1 MPLEAGEGIADITP
15 PLGVELAGFHKP
27 AGQERR
33 CTGVRQNCSVH
44 ALVLRSGKTETAIAV
59 LDVLGVSADFAR
71 KTKKQISKKTSI
83 PEKNIRLCA
92 THSHSTPGLMFLR
105 QWGAESV
112 EFDKL
117 AADRTVEAILAA
129 KKDLSS
135 ADLYYGKDRVQGGNF
150 NRTSKTWKTDAEF
163 DKDSSDSN
171 RWLDTTLHALYF
183 QREKPK
189 RSLLWY
195 QFSCHP
201 VCFNDTQTGPDW
213 PGIVMNKAMARDE
226 MPAVFLQGHCGDV
239 NPGEGTPWL
248 GDPEKVSEAVYAA
261 LHHATNHS
269 EYVNVDE
276 MRILSDQIELPL
288 DIPRL
293 QSEIE
298 TYEKDPSACTKG
310 EWVDAAFAKDWHE
323 DARKWNPRK
332 TTYRAPLSAMRLGEV
347 ALLFHPAELYSYYG
361 LAIQRDSPFPKTIV
375 GGYCDDF
382 VGYVPDPKAYE
393 NKEYA
398 AVVVPK
404 LTGLPPF
411 KPEAGRMLA
420 AESVKLLNKL
430 A

>member
-1 MPLEAGEGIADITP
+1 M
-15 PLGVELAGFHKP
+15 
-27 AGQERR
+27 
-33 CTGVRQNCSVH
+33 
-44 ALVLRSGKTETAIAV
+44 
-59 LDVLGVSADFAR
+59 
-71 KTKKQISKKTSI
+71 
-83 PEKNIRLCA
+83 
-92 THSHSTPGLMFLR
+92 
-105 QWGAESV
+105 
-112 EFDKL
+112 
-117 AADRTVEAILAA
+117 
-129 KKDLSS
+129 
-135 ADLYYGKDRVQGGNF
+135 
-150 NRTSKTWKTDAEF
+150 
-163 DKDSSDSN
+163 
-171 RWLDTTLHALYF
+171 LHALYF

-195 QFSCHP
+195 QFSAHA
-201 VCFNDTQTGPDW
+201 VCYTDTQAGPDW
-213 PGIVMNKAMARDE
+213 PGIVMNKTMARDE
-226 MPAVFLQGHCGDV
+226 LQPAFLQGHCGDV
-239 NPGEGTPWL
+239 NPGEGTPNL
-248 GDPEKVSEAVYAA
+248 GDPEKVSDAVYAA

-269 EYVNVDE
+269 EYVAVDQ
-276 MRILSDQIELPL
+276 MRLVSEQIDLPL
-288 DIPRL
+288 DIVRL
-293 QSEIE
+293 RSEIE

-310 EWVDAAFAKDWHE
+310 EWVDAAFAKDWHD